1 MVDIF
6 SLDRL
11 NEYLKRNEWSDYIGV
26 ITDLIET
33 NEKTLIYHNGLFDN
47 QSKIHKIYI
56 FTEYN
61 FYILDESLLESKL
74 SVHCL
79 DSLSNIL
86 LELDDKMKL
95 KLWFVI
101 LILSMSSVLG
111 YTEESVV
118 SNDFTGDHRT
128 SIFDAGAGISLSPNF
143 VKVVSWYDNEMG
155 YSAKVVE
162 LVKYMESVK

>member
-95 KLWFVI
+95 KLSYRMNEDEF
-101 LILSMSSVLG
+101 ILSSTL
-111 YTEESVV
+111 
-118 SNDFTGDHRT
+118 D
-128 SIFDAGAGISLSPNF
+128 
-143 VKVVSWYDNEMG
+143 
-155 YSAKVVE
+155 SAFG
-162 LVKYMESVK
+162 ESVKYKKIIQEIYKLITSR